1 MNYIVYHKD
10 GKVSGKHH
18 QHAMCKRSNDGL
30 EKFNPPE
37 DYRISY
43 VETDE
48 EGYEIGESDPT
59 QLSVWLDKNPT
70 EITFRIFIDGDQ
82 VKWDRGRKTGTVKK
96 VIKAKWD
103 YEYEV
108 ESPEDG
114 TVLIKQSQILPYN
127 KKHTGSI

>member
-1 MNYIVYHKD
+1 
-10 GKVSGKHH
+10 
-18 QHAMCKRSNDGL
+18 MCKRNNDGL

-37 DYRISY
+37 DYLISY

-70 EITFRIFIDGDQ
+70 EFTFRIFIDGDQ

-96 VIKAKWD
+96 VIKARWD

-127 KKHTGSI
+127 IKTTGSIRP